1 MIPSFPSVSPE
12 CVASG
17 GLTPSVA
24 ASVWP
29 AGAALEGGAVA
40 PSAAAFAQWLGA
52 SAPVAGAAV
61 ATPQAVSVKLTRP
74 TAAPADSRSADFA
87 SVHPGTALATP
98 VAPDL
103 ANAMPVQDQPDR
115 AETEAACALLAPLLQ
130 LGTPVAPC
138 PVAGESSD
146 TRAIAGDGEILP
158 RTDSGDESALSA
170 NPRTAGSWSAVAP
183 APALA
188 SASELATAPA
198 LTRGEGRAREFVR
211 PVPSGTPAAG
221 TAVAPTASP
230 LVRGQVGGES
240 VAPSQPR
247 SEPADVLPA
256 TSSRVTT
263 AAASASPDAAEHAPA
278 APAAPDVLPAALP
291 SEPATGAGPAEAA
304 RTDVAPAAATRFSAL
319 PHSSAEIFRAPSVGA
334 NSAATA
340 TQPSVAVDTPEGI
353 HIFASLLPASSAAER
368 PVTAA
373 RATST
378 PPASAS
384 PLAPAAVEAS
394 VPAASSA
401 GADTHANPPAS
412 PAAAAHPQG
421 YAAALRAAAPATG
434 QARRGDQERPAISA
448 APAVA
453 TASVEKAGVF
463 VAEKK
468 SLTPRGTPV
477 KPAATE
483 AGIAVAQEQS
493 AMSSAV
499 IAPNPAAPASA
510 VRAEAIA
517 LPVAPTSF
525 PTGEPA
531 ASSAGAALAHRA
543 VEAVETVVDAQAAA
557 RLEPT
562 PGVALR
568 FRAGH
573 EELAVRI
580 EWRAGQVHTE
590 FRTDSEE
597 WRTAV
602 AHEWRAVTARPDSS
616 LRSAE
621 AVFAPASGTSDGS
634 AAAGFSSHSG
644 QSSSQQQQ
652 QSQHQ
657 QYAAGREAPEIFG
670 RVGRRFPAAP
680 ASVAAPSAIV
690 APLGAHRLSAV
701 A

>member
-24 ASVWP
+24 ATVWP

-52 SAPVAGAAV
+52 SAPVAVAAV

-115 AETEAACALLAPLLQ
+115 AEIEAACALLAPLLQ

-146 TRAIAGDGEILP
+146 IRAIAGDGEILP

-170 NPRTAGSWSAVAP
+170 NPRTAGSWSPVAS

-198 LTRGEGRAREFVR
+198 LTRGEGRAGEFVR

-221 TAVAPTASP
+221 TAVEPTASP
-230 LVRGQVGGES
+230 LVRGQMGGES
-240 VAPSQPR
+240 VAPGQPR
-247 SEPADVLPA
+247 SESADVLLK
-256 TSSRVTT
+256 TSSRVTS

-278 APAAPDVLPAALP
+278 APAASDVLPAALP

-304 RTDVAPAAATRFSAL
+304 RTDVALAAATRFSAL

-340 TQPSVAVDTPEGI
+340 TQPSVAVETPEGI
-353 HIFASLLPASSAAER
+353 HIFASLLPAYSAAER

-421 YAAALRAAAPATG
+421 YTALLRAAAPVSG
-434 QARRGDQERPAISA
+434 QVRRGDPERPAISA

-453 TASVEKAGVF
+453 AASAEKAAVS

-477 KPAATE
+477 KPATAE
-483 AGIAVAQEQS
+483 AGIAVAEEQS

-531 ASSAGAALAHRA
+531 ASPAGAALAHRA

-634 AAAGFSSHSG
+634 AASGFSSHSG